1 MQALTTLSFSGAS
14 GVSAVAKLL
23 VFFQVGAFQ
32 SNLSFLG
39 SLIMLSYADVHAD
52 NTEKRL
58 STTRCSLFN
67 QETECGLFLLQIF
80 RQTLFQKNCLWLNV
94 RWFQFIISVH
104 HARRGAGGSLYS
116 KAAIREAECLQR
128 HIGSVIGKVEGVEG
142 RVSRNGTP

>member
-1 MQALTTLSFSGAS
+1 MFLEERNRSVPGPFCLRAEIACRKLSSLSVIMQALTTLSFSGAS

-58 STTRCSLFN
+58 STNKVLVVQPRD
-67 QETECGLFLLQIF
+67 
-80 RQTLFQKNCLWLNV
+80 RV
-94 RWFQFIISVH
+94 RI
-104 HARRGAGGSLYS
+104 
-116 KAAIREAECLQR
+116 
-128 HIGSVIGKVEGVEG
+128 
-142 RVSRNGTP
+142 VSSADF